1 MFDIEPVS
9 LGISIFLLLGL
20 ITPIYLNKRTQS
32 KKISLQKRVF
42 QQKEKDFGIQC
53 LEKDFWRSY
62 YALGLDLDKKKLLYI
77 KFDSTT
83 EIHELDLKNYTH
95 VSKFQQ
101 NEKINNGGINREI
114 PYKIGIKLVSQKSN
128 HPEIHLEFYNGDLFS
143 DHQGEEPLA
152 AKWEELIA
160 QNLKKIT

>member
-42 QQKEKDFGIQC
+42 QQ
-53 LEKDFWRSY
+53 
-62 YALGLDLDKKKLLYI
+62 
-77 KFDSTT
+77 
-83 EIHELDLKNYTH
+83 
-95 VSKFQQ
+95 
-101 NEKINNGGINREI
+101 NEKINNGRINREI
-114 PYKIGIKLVSQKSN
+114 LYKIGIKLASQKSN